1 MYSPSSVIFQV
12 FGRVVVVQFS
22 VGRCVF
28 FFSFL
33 ATFTFQPKEL
43 RTHTTK
49 KKKTMANVKEKKERE
64 KEKLKAPRGHC
75 NLASNR
81 INLRKKRETFTTGR
95 FGGCDRSEIGKREKK
110 INKYKKEM
118 ITCGGDGC
126 NISFSLFGS

>member
-1 MYSPSSVIFQV
+1 M
-12 FGRVVVVQFS
+12 
-22 VGRCVF
+22 C

-43 RTHTTK
+43 CTHTTK

-64 KEKLKAPRGHC
+64 REIESKPRGHC

-81 INLRKKRETFTTGR
+81 INLRRKRKEKHSRPVGLAVAIVL
-95 FGGCDRSEIGKREKK
+95 RSAKGEKK